1 MRVFR
6 EEIEKNKGWQ
16 DNVKQ
21 LQGDVDKS
29 ADSAALKKSKEIYER
44 MRVGFLDFFAL
55 SSLYWV
61 SFVTSLI
68 FSNGLIGFWRS

>member
-21 LQGDVDKS
+21 LQGDVDKF
-29 ADSAALKKSKEIYER
+29 ADSAALKKSKELYER
-44 MRVGFLDFFAL
+44 MRVGIFL
-55 SSLYWV
+55 
-61 SFVTSLI
+61 
-68 FSNGLIGFWRS
+68 